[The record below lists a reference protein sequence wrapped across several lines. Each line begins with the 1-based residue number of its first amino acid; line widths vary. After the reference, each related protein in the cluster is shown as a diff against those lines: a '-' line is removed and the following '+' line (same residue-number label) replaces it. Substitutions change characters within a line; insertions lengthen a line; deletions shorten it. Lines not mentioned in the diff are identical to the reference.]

1 MECQKR
7 TKRVSFED
15 LLPGI
20 ERDALDLLR
29 RLLTYDPRDRLS
41 AAQALEHPYFRELHM
56 GSEKLDK
63 SPQIDYFDFEFE
75 QYTLDKKILRELI
88 FDEVLLYHSEEAR
101 EYYAQ
106 LKAQHPA
113 GILELIYQR
122 VGGMP
127 QEPPSQRAEPVSD
140 EKQGVESPGMED
152 VRTCPST
159 SENTSPEMPQ
169 PINQR
174 AEKNPGDEH
183 VAEVLPFDASMSTFE
198 DSSKTPSL

>member
-29 RLLTYDPRDRLS
+29 RLLTYDSRDRLS
-41 AAQALEHPYFRELHM
+41 AAQSLEHPYFRELHM
-56 GSEKLDK
+56 GTEKLDK

-101 EYYAQ
+101 EYYA
-106 LKAQHPA
+106 
-113 GILELIYQR
+113 
-122 VGGMP
+122 
-127 QEPPSQRAEPVSD
+127 
-140 EKQGVESPGMED
+140 
-152 VRTCPST
+152 
-159 SENTSPEMPQ
+159 
-169 PINQR
+169 
-174 AEKNPGDEH
+174 
-183 VAEVLPFDASMSTFE
+183 
-198 DSSKTPSL
+198 